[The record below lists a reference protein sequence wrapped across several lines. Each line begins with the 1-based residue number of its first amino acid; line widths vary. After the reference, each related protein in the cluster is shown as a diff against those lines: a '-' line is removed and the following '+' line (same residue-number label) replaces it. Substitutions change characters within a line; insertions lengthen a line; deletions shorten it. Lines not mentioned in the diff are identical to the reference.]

1 MTDQAIAGIAEGLEP
16 NSTLQELNLHD
27 NKITDAGA
35 KQLYLK
41 AFTSNLQRKIL
52 LSVGNQLTP
61 ECKVM
66 LAAISQAHDLRKRFE
81 KEFAH
86 LEKLDFAYDPSD
98 LCTLGMKECCLA
110 YHCYTLLC
118 CYIQGKE
125 PATLWRG
132 SDRGNAHGRQKLF
145 KVHNDRFIKKRT
157 GGRRRPGS
165 RSTVAEL
172 LAAAQ
177 DRPKLQ

>member
-1 MTDQAIAGIAEGLEP
+1 MEP

-86 LEKLDFAYDPSD
+86 LEKLDFAYVQ
-98 LCTLGMKECCLA
+98 ECCISRAVIAL
-110 YHCYTLLC
+110 CRLPLL
-118 CYIQGKE
+118 YS
-125 PATLWRG
+125 ALLY
-132 SDRGNAHGRQKLF
+132 S
-145 KVHNDRFIKKRT
+145 
-157 GGRRRPGS
+157 
-165 RSTVAEL
+165 AER
-172 LAAAQ
+172 ACSSMA
-177 DRPKLQ
+177 